1 VTAPP
6 DLPPLDVEV
15 CLSGVRDATAAL
27 LDGLR
32 GLTDDEV
39 RRPSLLPGWTVG
51 HVLTHLARNADGVRR
66 MIEGATR
73 DLSVPMYPSAEAR
86 QADVEA
92 GAGRPAAALVD
103 DVAATAEAL
112 DASWPAGGAPAW
124 EGSGLTLAGLL
135 PVAEMPFR
143 RWREVEVHRADL
155 GLAFTWAD
163 WSDDYVAVEL
173 ERTLAESAGR
183 TPDHRRVQVGPEVDH
198 RRVLAWL
205 LGRAERPDGYPE
217 LTPWQASPPGT
228 R

>member
-1 VTAPP
+1 MTDRP

-32 GLTDDEV
+32 GLTDDEA

-51 HVLTHLARNADGVRR
+51 HVLTHLARNAEGVRG
-66 MIEGATR
+66 MIEGAVR
-73 DLSVPMYPSAEAR
+73 DVAVPMYPSAEAR
-86 QADVEA
+86 RADIEA

-124 EGSGLTLAGLL
+124 EGSGLTLAGPL

-163 WSDDYVAVEL
+163 WSDAYVAVEL
-173 ERTLAESAGR
+173 ERTVAESAAR
-183 TPDHRRVQVGPEVDH
+183 TPDGHPVAIGPDDDH
-198 RRVLAWL
+198 RLVLAWL

-217 LTPWQASPPGT
+217 LAPWQAPPPGP

>member
-1 VTAPP
+1 MTAPRA
-6 DLPPLDVEV
+6 LPPLDVEL

-27 LDGLR
+27 IDGLR
-32 GLTDDEV
+32 GLTDDEA
-39 RRPSLLPGWTVG
+39 RRGSLLPGWTVG
-51 HVLTHLARNADGVRR
+51 HVLTHLARNAEGVRR

-73 DLSVPMYPSAEAR
+73 GRSVPMYPSAEAR
-86 QADVEA
+86 EADIEA

-103 DVAATAEAL
+103 DVAVTAEAL

-124 EGSGLTLAGLL
+124 EGSGLTLAGPL
-135 PVAEMPFR
+135 PVTEMPFR

-155 GLAFTWAD
+155 GLAFGWAD
-163 WSDDYVAVEL
+163 WSDAYVAVEL
-173 ERTLAESAGR
+173 ERTLAESADR
-183 TPDHRRVQVGPEVDH
+183 TPDGCPVEVRPEDDH

-217 LTPWQASPPGT
+217 LGPWQPPPPGP